1 MGRIKL
7 SKESAMKA
15 ITYSQEAYENLAQNA
30 KIMDTQVN
38 NRFIGLKDPTYDSYL
53 ELSMQMQE
61 LLGQVGNKMEAVS
74 EYCQSVIR
82 WIDAYNDH

>member
-7 SKESAMKA
+7 SKELAMKA

-38 NRFIGLKDPTYDSYL
+38 NRFIGLKDPTYVSYL

>member
-15 ITYSQEAYENLAQNA
+15 ITYSREAYEGLAQNA
-30 KIMDTQVN
+30 KIMDQQVN
-38 NRFIGLKDPTYDSYL
+38 IRFVGLKDPTFISYL

-74 EYCQSVIR
+74 DYCQSVIR

>member
-7 SKESAMKA
+7 SKDSAMKA
-15 ITYSQEAYENLAQNA
+15 ITYSKEAFESLTQNA
-30 KIMDTQVN
+30 KIMDSQVN
-38 NRFIGLKDPTYDSYL
+38 SKFIGLKDPTFISYL

-74 EYCQSVIR
+74 DYCQSVIR
-82 WIDAYNDH
+82 WIDTYNDH

>member
-30 KIMDTQVN
+30 KIMDSQVN
-38 NRFIGLKDPTYDSYL
+38 NRFIGLKDPTYVSYL

>member
-7 SKESAMKA
+7 SKESALKA
-15 ITYSQEAYENLAQNA
+15 ITYSKEAYENLAQNA
-30 KIMDTQVN
+30 KIMDSQVN
-38 NRFIGLKDPTYDSYL
+38 NRFIGLKDPAYVSYL

>member
-7 SKESAMKA
+7 SKDAAMKA
-15 ITYSQEAYENLAQNA
+15 ISYSKEAFENLSQNA
-30 KIMDTQVN
+30 KIMDSRVN
-38 NRFIGLKDPTYDSYL
+38 HQFIGLKDPAFISYL
-53 ELSMQMQE
+53 ELSMQLQE

-74 EYCQSVIR
+74 DYCQAIIR

>member
-7 SKESAMKA
+7 SKDSAMKA
-15 ITYSQEAYENLAQNA
+15 ITYSKEAYENLAQNA
-30 KIMDTQVN
+30 RIMDQQVN
-38 NRFIGLKDPTYDSYL
+38 NRFIGLKDPAYVSYL

-74 EYCQSVIR
+74 DYCQSVIR
-82 WIDAYNDH
+82 WIDTYNDH

>member
-38 NRFIGLKDPTYDSYL
+38 NRFIGLKDPTYVSYL
-53 ELSMQMQE
+53 ELSM
-61 LLGQVGNKMEAVS
+61 
-74 EYCQSVIR
+74 
-82 WIDAYNDH
+82 